1 MGLQRNQLGSDDL
14 ISVRT
19 LLLGISAV
27 LMIIVGLLGMHTF
40 SAGAFGHGAHA
51 GIQDSTIAAEMT
63 VSASS
68 DTTPAGATVVQS
80 AGCDGDCESSSTQ
93 PIGHSELMM
102 ACALALLVIFSFLL
116 PAVAMYMARLTFA
129 TTFSTLWLKYS
140 SRLPHPP
147 SLIVLSI
154 SRT

>member
-1 MGLQRNQLGSDDL
+1 MGLQRNQHGSGDL
-14 ISVRT
+14 TSVRT
-19 LLLGISAV
+19 LLLAISAV

-51 GIQDSTIAAEMT
+51 GMQDSIIAAEMT
-63 VSASS
+63 VSATAGSP
-68 DTTPAGATVVQS
+68 PAGATGVQS
-80 AGCDGDCESSSTQ
+80 AECDGDCESSDTQ

-116 PAVAMYMARLTFA
+116 PAVAMYVARIKFA
-129 TTFSTLWLKYS
+129 ISCSTLWLKYS
-140 SRLPHPP
+140 SRLSHPP

>member
-1 MGLQRNQLGSDDL
+1 MDLQRKQHGSGDL
-14 ISVRT
+14 TSVRT

-51 GIQDSTIAAEMT
+51 GMQDSTIAAEMS
-63 VSASS
+63 VSAAP
-68 DTTPAGATVVQS
+68 DATPAGATVVQS
-80 AGCDGDCESSSTQ
+80 AECDGDCESSHTQ
-93 PIGHSELMM
+93 PLGHSELMM

-116 PAVAMYMARLTFA
+116 PAVAIWILRLTFA